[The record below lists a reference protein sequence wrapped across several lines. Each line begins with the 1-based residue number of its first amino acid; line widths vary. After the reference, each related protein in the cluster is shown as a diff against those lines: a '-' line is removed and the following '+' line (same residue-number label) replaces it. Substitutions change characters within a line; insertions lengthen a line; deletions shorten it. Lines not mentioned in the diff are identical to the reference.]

1 MGRDRAA
8 LAFGLLLVLLGALL
22 LLQNLGVLPFWTIVW
37 IALFA
42 AGGVALLYIFFS
54 DPEKWW
60 ALIPGFVLLGISALI
75 FLGEFFPTAEEAIG
89 GPLFLLVLSASFWII
104 YLIHKE
110 HWWAVIP
117 GGVLLSVAVVAALDN
132 VETAFD
138 PGGIV
143 LLGIGLT
150 FLLLSILPT
159 DEKPMRWPLIPG
171 GILLVIGIVVMA
183 EEVAVLQ
190 YLWPAALILGG
201 LYLVLR
207 NIRQPSSQPQ
217 DPEA

>member
-1 MGRDRAA
+1 MRRNWSA
-8 LAFGLLLVLLGALL
+8 LIFGLLLVLLGTVL
-22 LLQNLGVLPFWTIVW
+22 LLQNLGLLPFWTIIW
-37 IALFA
+37 IVLFA

-60 ALIPGFVLLGISALI
+60 ALIPGFILLGISALI
-75 FLGEFFPTAEEAIG
+75 FLGEFFPTAEETIG
-89 GPLFLLVLSASFWII
+89 GPLFLMALSASFWIV

-117 GGVLLSVAVVAALDN
+117 GGVLLSVAVVAALEN
-132 VETAFD
+132 MALGFD

-150 FLLLSILPT
+150 FLLLAIVPT
-159 DEKPMRWPLIPG
+159 DEERMRWPLIPG
-171 GILLVIGIVVMA
+171 GILLLIGIVAMA

-190 YLWPAALILGG
+190 YVWPAVLILGG

-207 NIRQPSSQPQ
+207 NFMQGSPPQPQ
-217 DPEA
+217 ED